1 MSSKNTEFYIVQ
13 FLTNTYIFSGCPA
26 VLEIILQ
33 NEAKEK
39 YSIFEGTYLIS
50 DSLVN
55 GNKYWNQE
63 GKGGAIW
70 YDINNYWI
78 VNDDRWLGQSIALLW
93 NSDSTASCPNFG
105 NWHYWDTND
114 WITPNNDDIIFLASG
129 NPTFISRQIKERLT
143 MRSMR

>member
-1 MSSKNTEFYIVQ
+1 M
-13 FLTNTYIFSGCPA
+13 
-26 VLEIILQ
+26 Q

-129 NPTFISRQIKERLT
+129 QSCIGTIMEFSLLVARYHYW
-143 MRSMR
+143 